1 MRDPAAHLRLCVDLN
16 IWYAWYLAEANG
28 RRNTTVQKII
38 ETVQD
43 GRSTVGPVQL
53 VISHTMLSRL
63 TDVLV
68 RKGASLEL
76 AHRFSRLIANFAAL
90 GPSLE
95 YPHVVLGG
103 GFEPTREAIA
113 QSYDPYDPSHMPA
126 RIDNEDGQVL
136 DTAIG
141 GHAHALV
148 TNNFKDFM
156 YHQDSIVKPD
166 SIRIRRLAGGHLY
179 VLRPAPMLEW
189 LRTGMVPIVT
199 DTISEP
205 AACSAASET

>member
-1 MRDPAAHLRLCVDLN
+1 MPGLSAHLRLCVDLN

-28 RRNTTVQKII
+28 RRNTTIQKII
-38 ETVQD
+38 EAIQD
-43 GRSTVGPVQL
+43 GRSVVGPIQL

-63 TDVLV
+63 ADVLI
-68 RKGASLEL
+68 RKGASPES

-95 YPHVVLGG
+95 YPHVILGG
-103 GFEPTREAIA
+103 GFEPTRDAVA
-113 QSYDPYDPSHMPA
+113 HTYDPYDPDHMPA
-126 RIDNEDGQVL
+126 RLDNEDGRVL

-148 TNNFKDFM
+148 TNNFKDFL
-156 YHQDSIVKPD
+156 YHQDSIVEPD
-166 SIRIRRLAGGHLY
+166 NIRIRRSAGGYLY

-189 LRTGMVPIVT
+189 LRTGITPKASR
-199 DTISEP
+199 TISDVTSSSSP
-205 AACSAASET
+205 S